1 MSAHAAA
8 FAGLRVVLVA
18 AFNPRY
24 HRSGRALGR
33 ALTELGWE
41 VRQCEERLRGLNAV
55 LRRPLAARLGAS
67 LRRARADLVLVFK
80 GTKLEPADVAQL
92 KRRFGVG
99 WVNWFPDDPHQ
110 LAVSLALGP
119 AYDYLFTHDSSSLE
133 RHRRAGTR
141 AAYLAFGCD
150 PAYHRPLDG
159 GAPWRAP
166 LVFVG
171 SRDAARERVLQE
183 LAGLGLVAWGP
194 GWPNGPAYGDD
205 RSEEHTSEL
214 QSRLHLVCRLLLE
227 KKKKK

>member
-33 ALTELGWE
+33 ALTELGCE

-92 KRRFGVG
+92 KRRFGG
-99 WVNWFPDDPHQ
+99 RWVNWFPADPPP
-110 LAVSLALGP
+110 LALSP
-119 AYDYLFTHDSSSLE
+119 ALCPPPPYLVHPPTPTPE
-133 RHRRAGTR
+133 RHS
-141 AAYLAFGCD
+141 
-150 PAYHRPLDG
+150 P
-159 GAPWRAP
+159 
-166 LVFVG
+166 
-171 SRDAARERVLQE
+171 
-183 LAGLGLVAWGP
+183 
-194 GWPNGPAYGDD
+194 
-205 RSEEHTSEL
+205 
-214 QSRLHLVCRLLLE
+214 
-227 KKKKK
+227 

>member
-33 ALTELGWE
+33 ALTELGCE

-92 KRRFGVG
+92 KRRVG
-99 WVNWFPDDPHQ
+99 GPGGDWFPHDPPHPP
-110 LAVSLALGP
+110 LSLAPGP
-119 AYDYLFTHDSSSLE
+119 AHDYLFTH
-133 RHRRAGTR
+133 H
-141 AAYLAFGCD
+141 
-150 PAYHRPLDG
+150 
-159 GAPWRAP
+159 
-166 LVFVG
+166 
-171 SRDAARERVLQE
+171 
-183 LAGLGLVAWGP
+183 
-194 GWPNGPAYGDD
+194 
-205 RSEEHTSEL
+205 
-214 QSRLHLVCRLLLE
+214 
-227 KKKKK
+227 

>member
-33 ALTELGWE
+33 ALTELGCE

-92 KRRFGVG
+92 KRRFGG
-99 WVNWFPDDPHQ
+99 RGGDWFPRDPPQ
-110 LAVSLALGP
+110 LPLAL
-119 AYDYLFTHDSSSLE
+119 
-133 RHRRAGTR
+133 
-141 AAYLAFGCD
+141 
-150 PAYHRPLDG
+150 
-159 GAPWRAP
+159 APCP
-166 LVFVG
+166 PPHYFF
-171 SRDAARERVLQE
+171 
-183 LAGLGLVAWGP
+183 
-194 GWPNGPAYGDD
+194 
-205 RSEEHTSEL
+205 
-214 QSRLHLVCRLLLE
+214 
-227 KKKKK
+227 